1 MGPPPASGWPSAA
14 SPAATLGTPEDTI
27 LFPNP
32 GITVPMDNIRL
43 LLVLSLGAV
52 LFLIYQAWV
61 QDYGQ
66 PAPTPLATT
75 TERPADPSTVAV
87 PESDTNPAT
96 PADLPAPPPTAAAA
110 TDAAASVATASDPAP
125 IVVRTD
131 VLTLE
136 ISPRGGTIN
145 NLWLHDYH
153 VTADDPDQDF
163 QLLKAQP
170 PNMFIA
176 QSGLLGRDPEL
187 IPNHNA
193 IFKAEQTKYTLADD
207 SNELT
212 VELTYGDPS
221 AVLVTKRYRFT
232 RGSYVIEL
240 SQDVSNGSATPISL
254 WDYSQLQRTP
264 FSDPNE
270 PRFVRTYTGAVY
282 YGPELKYKKEDF
294 EEIVEKPLDIQVTDG
309 WIAMIQHYFIGAWI
323 PPEGVAQTFYT
334 MDVSTG
340 VEPKY
345 IIGRKATNGVS
356 IPPGGSHNFTERLY
370 AGPKLQDHLDEV
382 APGLRLA
389 VDYGWLTVI
398 AEPIFWLLELIHSV
412 VGNWGWSIIILTILI
427 KGAFYKLSET
437 SYKSMANMRQVA
449 PRLKALKDRYGDDKE
464 RLNQAMMELY
474 KKEKI
479 NPLGGCLPILV
490 QIPVF
495 IALYW
500 VLLESVELR
509 HAPFMLWLDNLT
521 APDPYYVLPL
531 IMGVSMFIQQKLNPP
546 PPDPMQEKI
555 MMALPFVFTVF
566 FAFFPS
572 GLVLYW
578 TVNQLLS
585 IAQQWHIT
593 RNIEQAAAKR
603 RAN

>member
-1 MGPPPASGWPSAA
+1 
-14 SPAATLGTPEDTI
+14 
-27 LFPNP
+27 
-32 GITVPMDNIRL
+32 MDNIRL
-43 LLVLSLGAV
+43 FLILALGAV

-61 QDYGQ
+61 DDYGQ
-66 PAPTPLATT
+66 LAPATAAT
-75 TERPADPSTVAV
+75 TERPADPATVAV
-87 PESDTNPAT
+87 PETGTQPEA
-96 PADLPAPPPTAAAA
+96 PADLPTPPPTDAAA
-110 TDAAASVATASDPAP
+110 TDAPAIGAAAPEGAP
-125 IVVRTD
+125 IVVQTD
-131 VLTLE
+131 VIKVD

-163 QLLKAQP
+163 QLLKALP

-193 IFKAEQTKYTLADD
+193 LFTSEQTKYTLADD
-207 SNELT
+207 SDQLT
-212 VELTYGDPS
+212 VELTHGDPS
-221 AVLVTKRYRFT
+221 GILVTKRYRFT
-232 RGSYVIEL
+232 RGSYVVEV
-240 SQDVSNGSATPISL
+240 SQDVSNGSATPISV

-270 PRFVRTYTGAVY
+270 PRFVNTYTGAVY
-282 YGPELKYKKEDF
+282 YGPEVKYKKEDF
-294 EEIVEKPLDIQVTDG
+294 KDIAEESLDIQVTNG

-323 PPEGVAQTFYT
+323 PPDGVSQTFYT
-334 MDVSTG
+334 MDVMSG
-340 VEPKY
+340 AEPKY
-345 IIGRKATNGVS
+345 VIGRKATNGIT
-356 IPPGGSHNFTERLY
+356 IPSGGTHSFTERLY

-389 VDYGWLTVI
+389 VDYGWLTFI

-412 VGNWGWSIIILTILI
+412 VGNWGWAIIILTILI
-427 KGAFYKLSET
+427 KAAFYKLSET

-449 PRLKALKDRYGDDKE
+449 PRLKALKDRYGDDKD

-509 HAPFMLWLDNLT
+509 HAPFMLWIDNLT
-521 APDPYYVLPL
+521 APDPYYILPL

-593 RNIEQAAAKR
+593 RNIEKAAAKR